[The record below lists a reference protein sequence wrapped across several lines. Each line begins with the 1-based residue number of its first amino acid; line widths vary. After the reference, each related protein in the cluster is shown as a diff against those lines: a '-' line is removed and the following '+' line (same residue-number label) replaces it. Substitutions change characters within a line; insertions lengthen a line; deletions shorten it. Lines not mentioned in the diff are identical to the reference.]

1 LDGHDY
7 LPPEAQDRLFDAV
20 TALSPPGSR
29 IATEYHPDGGASIA
43 GRASSMSAQP
53 AIPHRPGGPNAAK
66 LLLSHRNPKGFR
78 MTSNSARR
86 EGDSWDLASGVG
98 ATATAVAA
106 SRALA
111 TRAGVIEDPWAE
123 PLVRAVGSE
132 HFLTILDGEPGG
144 DSQVERMAD
153 GMAVRTQY
161 FDAFLAEATAAG
173 IRQVVIL
180 ATGLDARA
188 YRLQWP
194 DGTVVYEIDQAGVL
208 EFKVATLRALNAEPM
223 TEVRNV
229 AVDLRDDWPTALRA
243 SGFDTERPTAWIA
256 EGLLMYLPA
265 EAQDRLFDHITALSP
280 PGSRIATEF
289 MPSMDA
295 FTADDGRWKKYG
307 FNDDLAGLV
316 YAGERS
322 HVIEYLSELGWNVT
336 GSLVQEL
343 FEAYGIEH
351 HDDEMAAQFQGFQ
364 YVSARLG

>member
-1 LDGHDY
+1 
-7 LPPEAQDRLFDAV
+7 
-20 TALSPPGSR
+20 
-29 IATEYHPDGGASIA
+29 
-43 GRASSMSAQP
+43 
-53 AIPHRPGGPNAAK
+53 
-66 LLLSHRNPKGFR
+66 
-78 MTSNSARR
+78 MTSNSLRR

-111 TRAGVIEDPWAE
+111 TRAGLIDDVWAE

-132 HFLTILDGEPGG
+132 HFLNILDGEPDGE
-144 DSQVERMAD
+144 SQVERMAD
-153 GMAVRTQY
+153 GMAVRTKY

-180 ATGLDARA
+180 ASGLDARA
-188 YRLQWP
+188 YRSAWP
-194 DGTVVYEIDQAGVL
+194 AGTVVYEIDQAGVID
-208 EFKVATLRALNAEPM
+208 FKVATLRALAAAPT

-229 AVDLRDDWPTALRA
+229 AVDLRDDWPAALRA
-243 SGFDTERPTAWIA
+243 NGFDTQRPTGWIA

-280 PGSRIATEF
+280 PGSRLATEF
-289 MPSMDA
+289 VPCMDA
-295 FTADDGRWKKYG
+295 FTSDDGRWKKFG
-307 FNDDLAGLV
+307 FNDELAGLV

-322 HVIEYLSELGWNVT
+322 HVIEYLHGLGWNVT

-351 HDDEMAAQFQGFQ
+351 HEDEMTEQFQGFQ
-364 YVSARLG
+364 YISARLG

>member
-1 LDGHDY
+1 
-7 LPPEAQDRLFDAV
+7 
-20 TALSPPGSR
+20 
-29 IATEYHPDGGASIA
+29 
-43 GRASSMSAQP
+43 
-53 AIPHRPGGPNAAK
+53 
-66 LLLSHRNPKGFR
+66 
-78 MTSNSARR
+78 MTSNSLRR
-86 EGDSWDLASGVG
+86 EGDSWDLSSGVG

-111 TRAGVIEDPWAE
+111 TRAGVIDDVWAE

-132 HFLTILDGEPGG
+132 HFLKILDGEPDGE
-144 DSQVERMAD
+144 SQIERLAD
-153 GMAVRTQY
+153 GMAVRTKY
-161 FDAFLAEATAAG
+161 FDAFLAEATAAD

-180 ATGLDARA
+180 ASGLDARA
-188 YRLQWP
+188 YRLPWP
-194 DGTVVYEIDQAGVL
+194 AGTVVYEIDQAGVID
-208 EFKVATLRALNAEPM
+208 FKVATLRALEAAPT

-229 AVDLRDDWPTALRA
+229 AVDLRDDWPAALRTN
-243 SGFDTERPTAWIA
+243 GFDPERPTAWIA

-280 PGSRIATEF
+280 PGSQLATEF
-289 MPSMDA
+289 VPSMDA

-322 HVIEYLSELGWNVT
+322 HAIEYLNGLGWNVT
-336 GSLVQEL
+336 GTDVQEL

-364 YVSARLG
+364 YICARLG